1 MAGLTLDSGALIAA
15 ERGDRRFWALWERAE
30 ERDVDV
36 TIPANVLAQVYRG
49 SRSAVIARLVRACV
63 VEPVD
68 EVFAKRIGEISA
80 RSGIKDVVDVSVVV
94 GAAARRDSIVTSDPL
109 DLARVASHVR
119 GVASFITL

>member
-30 ERDVDV
+30 QKDVDV

-49 SRSAVIARLVRACV
+49 SRSSVVARLVRASV

-68 EVFAKRIGEISA
+68 ESVARRIGEVCA
-80 RSGIKDVVDVSVVV
+80 RARVTDVVDVAVVV
-94 GAAARRDSIVTSDPL
+94 GAGSRRDQIVTSDSK
-109 DLARVASHVR
+109 DIARIVAHVR
-119 GVASFITL
+119 GVAGVIAI